1 MNIIVPI
8 DFSENSITALKVA
21 NQMASKSNGVLHLV
35 NVFMPMGGTYSILQ
49 GINMKKSENIQRAL
63 EAQLSELAQKNC
75 HKETQIS
82 VIEGDSVEGILYA
95 TQKHKGDLI
104 VMGTKGKSNL
114 TNVFMGSNAVAIT
127 QKSEVPV
134 ITVPYNIKNHEIEKI
149 IYASD
154 FENFSKEYKY
164 LLSLFTEFNWPVEVV
179 HFSEPNSDTS
189 KIKEEFQSCTKEE
202 AQLSIIELPINETL
216 AHSLNKYV
224 DKQENALL
232 VMFTEK
238 RSFLE
243 KLFSKKSQTAQLA
256 YNEFVPLLAIP
267 KIRALNDVD

>member
-8 DFSENSITALKVA
+8 DFSDNSITALKVA
-21 NQMASKSNGVLHLV
+21 NQMASKTDGVLYLV

-75 HKETQIS
+75 HKETQVS

-95 TQKHKGDLI
+95 TTKHKGDLI

-114 TNVFMGSNAVAIT
+114 ANVFMGSNAVAIT
-127 QKSEVPV
+127 QKSDVPV
-134 ITVPYNIKNHEIEKI
+134 ITVPHNIKNYEIEKI

-154 FENFSKEYKY
+154 FENFSTEYKY
-164 LLSLFTEFNWPVEVV
+164 LLSLFEEFNWPIEVV
-179 HFSEPNSDTS
+179 HFSKPDSDTS
-189 KIKEEFQSCTKEE
+189 NIEEVFLSTKKEET
-202 AQLSIIELPINETL
+202 QLSIIEISLNTTL
-216 AHSLNKYV
+216 AQSLNEYV

-256 YNEFVPLLAIP
+256 YNESLPLLAIR
-267 KIRALNDVD
+267 KSRVG